1 MKRTAYTATGRLL
14 KLYLRTNRVITLL
27 LILLPFLFAYASAA
41 SNIALLHTP
50 EQLNTYI
57 SENQG
62 NALLGSIASNTVESA
77 TVWRI
82 RTSTAIFSSILSIVL
97 VLSNTRK
104 DEEQGR
110 LELLRAGALGVKA
123 PLTAALIKVFGANI
137 LGGLA
142 LALGF
147 LAAGFPAAG
156 SFTAGLSTALTN
168 CTFSIIAA
176 IAAQIAP
183 NTRLARGLALGA
195 GAFFLVWQMVSN
207 SVGNESLLLFTPFG
221 WCAYAR
227 PYAGENLLLFPFAV
241 ALIALL
247 TYIAY
252 TLSGRRDMGG
262 SYIRERR
269 SRVQAGKA
277 FKNSF
282 ALAWRLQRGMLF
294 VWVIAYALMGTVI
307 ASLRPNINN
316 MLNGTSFLPELSEA
330 LGGAGNAFLALISYI
345 LAQVL
350 TAYAIMAIL
359 RMREE
364 ETLARTELV
373 LSSAA
378 SRVRYALGHVCIA
391 FLGSAAAIAVF
402 GACTGDFASCISRLP
417 SVLLIASV
425 SAFFYCIAPRAAVPV
440 SWGLFGGLLLLEFLW
455 EMRLVGNGLFA
466 FSPFSWVYPGVSVT
480 LLPLLVMVVF
490 SAILLALGVNRFSR
504 RDLVGE

>member
-1 MKRTAYTATGRLL
+1 MKKSAYAATGRLL
-14 KLYLRTNRVITLL
+14 RLYLRTNRVITLL

-41 SNIALLHTP
+41 SNIALLQTP
-50 EQLNTYI
+50 EQLTDYI
-57 SENQG
+57 AENQG
-62 NALLGSIASNTVESA
+62 NALLGSIASNTIEGA

-110 LELLRAGALGVKA
+110 LELLRGGAVGIKA
-123 PLTAALIKVFGANI
+123 PLTAALIKVLGANV

-147 LAAGFPAAG
+147 LAVGFPASG

-168 CTFSIIAA
+168 CTFSVIAA
-176 IAAQIAP
+176 ITAQIAP

-195 GAFFLVWQMVSN
+195 GAFFLVWQMIAN

-221 WCAYAR
+221 WCAYAQ
-227 PYAGENLLLFPFAV
+227 PYAGENFLLFPFAILT
-241 ALIALL
+241 AALL

-269 SRVQAGKA
+269 SRARAGRS
-277 FKNSF
+277 FKNPF
-282 ALAWRLQRGMLF
+282 ALAWRLQKGMLF
-294 VWVIAYALMGTVI
+294 VWVIAYALMGAVI
-307 ASLRPNINN
+307 ASLKPSINN
-316 MLNGTSFLPELSEA
+316 MLGGTAFLPELSKA

-350 TAYAIMAIL
+350 TAYAVMAIL

-364 ETLARTELV
+364 EALARTELV

-391 FLGSAAAIAVF
+391 FLGTAAAIAVF
-402 GACTGDFASCISRLP
+402 GACTGDFASAISRLP
-417 SVLLIASV
+417 AVLLIASV
-425 SAFFYCIAPRAAVPV
+425 SAFFYCIAPRAAAPV
-440 SWGLFGGLLLLEFLW
+440 SWGLFFGLLVLEFLW

-466 FSPFSWVYPGVSVT
+466 FSPFSWVYPGITVSF
-480 LLPLLVMVVF
+480 LPIVVMVLL
-490 SAILLALGVNRFSR
+490 SAILLALGVKRFSQ

>member
-1 MKRTAYTATGRLL
+1 MKRSAYAATGRLL
-14 KLYLRTNRVITLL
+14 RLYLRTNRVITLL
-27 LILLPFLFAYASAA
+27 LVLLPFLFAYVSAA
-41 SNIALLHTP
+41 SNIALLQTP
-50 EQLNTYI
+50 EQLTTYI
-57 SENQG
+57 AENQG
-62 NALLGSIASNTVESA
+62 NALLGAIASNTIEGV

-110 LELLRAGALGVKA
+110 LELLRAGAAGVKA
-123 PLTAALIKVFGANI
+123 PLTAILIKALGANA

-147 LAAGFPAAG
+147 LAAGFAAAG

-183 NTRLARGLALGA
+183 NTRLARGLALGT
-195 GAFFLVWQMVSN
+195 GAFFLVWQMIAN

-227 PYAGENLLLFPFAV
+227 PYAGENFLLFPFAV
-241 ALIALL
+241 LAVALL

-252 TLSGRRDMGG
+252 ALSCRRDMGG

-269 SRVQAGKA
+269 SNEQAGK
-277 FKNSF
+277 SF
-282 ALAWRLQRGMLF
+282 RNPLALAWRLQRGMLF
-294 VWVIAYALMGTVI
+294 VWVIAYALMGAVI
-307 ASLRPNINN
+307 ASLKPSINN
-316 MLNGTSFLPELSEA
+316 MLNGTAFLPELSKA

-345 LAQVL
+345 LAQVI

-373 LSSAA
+373 LSSAV
-378 SRVRYALGHVCIA
+378 SRIRYALGHVCIA
-391 FLGSAAAIAVF
+391 FLGSASAIAVF

-417 SVLLIASV
+417 AVLLIASV
-425 SAFFYCIAPRAAVPV
+425 SAFCYCIAPRAAVPV

-455 EMRLVGNGLFA
+455 EMRLVGNWLFA
-466 FSPFSWVYPGVSVT
+466 FSPFSWVYPGITVP
-480 LLPLLVMVVF
+480 LLPIVLMVLF
-490 SAILLALGVNRFSR
+490 SAILLALGVERFSR